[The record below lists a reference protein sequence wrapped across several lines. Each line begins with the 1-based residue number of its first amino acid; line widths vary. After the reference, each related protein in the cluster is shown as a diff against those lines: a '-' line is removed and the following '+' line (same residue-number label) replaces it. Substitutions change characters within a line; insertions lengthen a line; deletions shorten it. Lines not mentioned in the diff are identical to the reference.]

1 MLFFLLSSLFL
12 ARFEAFYHSNSFSLE
27 IRNILF
33 QPEDRPNKPMGWS
46 QSSQAYRQKQKQN
59 KIRSLCFNRA
69 FRLAYLTNIKIIYH
83 STNTLYL
90 SLIDKIY
97 SQSLTNSKF
106 GLKKRLQ
113 LSFVRGSGSE
123 GRNQKA
129 ENEKIRG
136 PKLGNWLN
144 NNSPY
149 FIRKVHL

>member
-46 QSSQAYRQKQKQN
+46 QSSQAYRQKQKQKQN

-97 SQSLTNSKF
+97 SQSLTNSQF
-106 GLKKRLQ
+106 GLKKET
-113 LSFVRGSGSE
+113 STVVRQDLMPIWG
-123 GRNQKA
+123 
-129 ENEKIRG
+129 
-136 PKLGNWLN
+136 
-144 NNSPY
+144 
-149 FIRKVHL
+149 